1 MAQLKGF
8 RTLKGAIAAPPYTN
22 GPYTFSEFVAF
33 TGGLG
38 AVNTDGVVI
47 YVSQLYGNDAN
58 DGKSWKSAK
67 ATIQAGVD
75 ACPGNAVGQSS
86 NLSQGDVVLVGPGK
100 YQENVY
106 IAGRTSSGGVVTV
119 AGHDGIK
126 IIAIVPGWETRVRVN
141 DATTKYA
148 LVGGGVHQNQD
159 ATGFVVMAR
168 SVEISG
174 FCIDG
179 DSAAYCGIYAG
190 DGVRSG
196 FRTGSGG
203 NASSLYVHDC
213 LFQQGGYGIIL
224 DGAGSFHRI
233 QNNTFQQ
240 LSYAGVYNCPSA
252 GRQTEKPQ
260 ILGNIFVLGNAALG
274 VDMYSSSAAAS
285 KSMLIEGNTFID
297 GPSATG
303 TYGIRTYGAGIHTIA
318 GNHFG
323 CANTMTIQTGDFT
336 SGNFE
341 SNTGGTPTY
350 VTEA

>member
-8 RTLKGAIAAPPYTN
+8 RTLKGAIACPPFTN
-22 GPYTFSEFVAF
+22 GPYTMSEFVAF
-33 TGGLG
+33 TGGIG
-38 AVNTDGVVI
+38 AVNTDGSVL
-47 YVSQLYGNDAN
+47 YVSQLFGNDAN
-58 DGKSWKSAK
+58 DGKSWLSAK
-67 ATIQAGVD
+67 STIQAAVT
-75 ACPGNAVGQSS
+75 AAPGNQVGQSS
-86 NLSQGDVVLVGPGK
+86 NLTQGDVILVGPGK
-100 YQENVY
+100 YQENVRVN
-106 IAGRTSSGGVVTV
+106 GRTSASGVVTV

-126 IIAIVPGWETRVRVN
+126 IIAIVPGWETRIRVN
-141 DATTKYA
+141 DATTKLA
-148 LVGGGVHQNQD
+148 LVGGGVHTDQT
-159 ATGFVVMAR
+159 ATGFVIMAR

-213 LFQQGGYGIIL
+213 LFQQGGYGVIL
-224 DGAGSFHRI
+224 DGAGSFCRI

-240 LSYAGVYNCPSA
+240 LTYAGVYNCPGA

-260 ILGNIFVLGNAALG
+260 ILGNIFVLANAGLG
-274 VDMYSSSAAAS
+274 VDMYSLSAADS

-323 CANTMTIQTGDFT
+323 CATPMSIQTGDFT
-336 SGNFE
+336 SGNYE
-341 SNTGGTPTY
+341 SNTGGTPSY

>member
-1 MAQLKGF
+1 MTQLKGF
-8 RTLKGAIAAPPYTN
+8 RTLKGAVACPPFTN
-22 GPYTFSEFVAF
+22 GPYTMSEFVAF
-33 TGGLG
+33 TGGIG

-58 DGKSWKSAK
+58 DGKSWLTAK
-67 ATIQAGVD
+67 QTIQAGVD

-106 IAGRTSSGGVVTV
+106 VAGRQSSGGVVTV

-126 IIAIVPGWETRVRVN
+126 IIAVVPGWETRIRVN

-148 LVGGGVHQNQD
+148 LVGGGVHTDQD
-159 ATGFVVMAR
+159 ATGFVIMAR

-213 LFQQGGYGIIL
+213 VFQQGGYGVLL
-224 DGAGSFHRI
+224 DGYGSFARI
-233 QNNTFQQ
+233 ENNIFKGLT
-240 LSYAGVYNCPSA
+240 YAGVMVTPGA
-252 GRQTEKPQ
+252 GRQSERPV
-260 ILGNIFVLGNAALG
+260 IAGNVMWLANAGYG
-274 VDMYSSSAAAS
+274 VDMYSAAGTVGIQVLWNS
-285 KSMLIEGNTFID
+285 FFD
-297 GPSATG
+297 GPSITG
-303 TYGIRTYGAGIHTIA
+303 AAGVRFQGAGVHLAA
-318 GNHFG
+318 GNVFG
-323 CANTMTIQTGDFT
+323 CVTPLNVSTTDFF
-336 SGNFE
+336 SGNFK
-341 SNTGGTPTY
+341 STTGTATETY
-350 VTEA
+350 VSEA